1 MAKRDYALRDGQW
14 GKGQVT
20 GNGERV
26 KDRLPGR
33 EDMVGVTTKDNRT
46 TKDN

>member
-1 MAKRDYALRDGQW
+1 MN
-14 GKGQVT
+14 GKLKIMRCVT

-33 EDMVGVTTKDNRT
+33 EDMVGVTTKDN
-46 TKDN
+46 